1 MPKKGI
7 LRLLILF
14 ALLGAWSLF
23 SIATSKSTQNKTS
36 GLTATSKFSAKNPTQ
51 DSYDLPLDAI
61 DQAVPL
67 INTKDA
73 NLQHRLQDEL
83 DSNPTLRRLIASK
96 KMSLGLVDLSDVSRP
111 KFAGINEH
119 TMLYAASLPKIVVLL
134 AVQEA
139 IDQNELNETK
149 AIRDDMNAMIRF
161 SNNAATTRL
170 IDLVGYQKLEA
181 IVRHPKYR
189 FYDEQNG
196 GGLWVGKRY
205 SKKGNTNREPLKQL
219 SHAATAFQVC
229 RFYYYLCYGKLI
241 NYERSKDMLDIMK
254 NPGIKHKF
262 VYALKSINPDA
273 ELYRKSGS
281 WKNWHADSVLV
292 WDADKRYIVVALIED
307 PNGEAIIRQLIKPIE
322 SILY

>member
-7 LRLLILF
+7 LRLLLLS
-14 ALLGAWSLF
+14 ALLAVWSVF
-23 SIATSKSTQNKTS
+23 SVANSNYSKRN
-36 GLTATSKFSAKNPTQ
+36 TAAPLPVPERPTEHLVQ
-51 DSYDLPLDAI
+51 TTYDLPLNSADKAP
-61 DQAVPL
+61 PL
-67 INTKDA
+67 IESKDA
-73 NLQHRLQDEL
+73 NLQNRLQDAL

-96 KMSLGLVDLSDVSRP
+96 KMSLGLVDLSDVSEP

-139 IDQNELNETK
+139 IDQNELTETK

-189 FYDEQNG
+189 FYDEDSG

-205 SKKGNTNREPLKQL
+205 SKAGTTNREPLKQL

-241 NYERSKDMLDIMK
+241 SYERSKDMLGIMK
-254 NPGIKHKF
+254 NPGLKHKF
-262 VYALKSINPDA
+262 VYALKTINPNA